1 MVSEILALY
10 FTNRILTNSED
21 PVKMFEH
28 MASDQG
34 LQLSVAIR
42 AVLSKTIITIKL
54 WPENVFLLNLC
65 VSGQFHASF
74 LTYKMQFIITLKQ

>member
-42 AVLSKTIITIKL
+42 AVLSKTIIKL

-65 VSGQFHASF
+65 VSWQFHASF